1 VCRHRAQ
8 GTGHRVQNPARHP
21 EPSTQHPAPSYMANF
36 KEDLVRVKAFIFDID
51 GVLSLQTIT
60 LNSFGVPNRTVNL
73 RDGYALQLAVKKG
86 YNIGVISGSSSKE
99 YQKRLKLLGV
109 KDIYLNSRSKI
120 EHFNN
125 FLEKHN
131 LNKSDVLFM
140 GDDIPDFEVMKAAGV
155 PVCPSD
161 ADSEIKQVS
170 SYISDKKGGEGCV
183 RDVIEQVLRLN
194 NDWMDSDAF
203 TW

>member
-1 VCRHRAQ
+1 
-8 GTGHRVQNPARHP
+8 
-21 EPSTQHPAPSYMANF
+21 MANF
-36 KEDLVRVKAFIFDID
+36 KEDLVKVKAFIFDID
-51 GVLSLQTIT
+51 GVLSLQTIN

-86 YNIGVISGSSSKE
+86 YHIGIISGSNSKK
-99 YQKRLKLLGV
+99 YQKRLRMLGV
-109 KDIYLNSRSKI
+109 NDICLRSRSKLND
-120 EHFNN
+120 FNI
-125 FLEKHN
+125 FLKKHD

-140 GDDIPDFEVMKAAGV
+140 GDDIPDFEVMKEAGI

-183 RDVIEQVLRLN
+183 RDVIEQVLRLHN
-194 NDWMDSDAF
+194 NWMDSDAF